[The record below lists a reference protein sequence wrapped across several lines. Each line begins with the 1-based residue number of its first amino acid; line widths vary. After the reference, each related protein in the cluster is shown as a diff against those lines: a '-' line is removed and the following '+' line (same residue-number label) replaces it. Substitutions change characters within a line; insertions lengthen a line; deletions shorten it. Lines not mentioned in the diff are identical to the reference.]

1 MLVHLNQKYIA
12 KSLNLNSVGSTQFS
26 LNPASEI
33 KCNYF
38 RMDIFAGT
46 PFNKLF
52 KFKTLG
58 KSSNF
63 WDPVF
68 NNYDDIPSKLA
79 QIYPNTSSIIQT

>member
-1 MLVHLNQKYIA
+1 MLVHLNKKYIA

-33 KCNYF
+33 KNATISEWSYF
-38 RMDIFAGT
+38 RRT

-52 KFKTLG
+52 KFKTFG

-63 WDPVF
+63 GTQ
-68 NNYDDIPSKLA
+68 Y
-79 QIYPNTSSIIQT
+79 SIIMTIYRLN